1 MVSQEIFGDEN
12 EDTGTPMVFW
22 GGDDKIYGGDV
33 GAGSQTLVGGVHDD
47 QIWSGDQI
55 VGDIKVYGDNK
66 TATPLDEDAAAFNL
80 NDGDDLIDIG
90 NDNGNVFA
98 FGQGGN
104 DKIIGGFGSM

>member
-1 MVSQEIFGDEN
+1 MNIQ
-12 EDTGTPMVFW
+12 
-22 GGDDKIYGGDV
+22 GGNDKIYGGDDLP
-33 GAGSQTLVGGVHDD
+33 GAQTLVGGVKDD
-47 QIWSGDQI
+47 QIWSGDLI
-55 VGDIKVYGDNK
+55 VGDLKVYGDNK
-66 TATPLDEDAAAFNL
+66 SATPLDEDAAAFNL